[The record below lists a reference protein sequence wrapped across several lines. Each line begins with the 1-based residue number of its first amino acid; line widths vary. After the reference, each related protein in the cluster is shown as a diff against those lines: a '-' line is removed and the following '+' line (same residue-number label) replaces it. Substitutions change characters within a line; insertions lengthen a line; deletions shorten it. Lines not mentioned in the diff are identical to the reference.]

1 MECECHCLLW
11 YPLGLL
17 TTGPD
22 QPLGPP
28 PWPRPIAFTSNVVF
42 GGQACKP
49 GPRVPSREPGR
60 IHLSSNTPGSYQAWC
75 MTLSQGD
82 RRTSEG
88 IWPRSELAAG

>member
-49 GPRVPSREPGR
+49 GPRLPTENPGGSTC
-60 IHLSSNTPGSYQAWC
+60 LPTPQAH
-75 MTLSQGD
+75 TKLGV
-82 RRTSEG
+82 
-88 IWPRSELAAG
+88 

>member
-22 QPLGPP
+22 RPSGQP

-42 GGQACKP
+42 GGQAWTS
-49 GPRVPSREPGR
+49 GPKQRTRE
-60 IHLSSNTPGSYQAWC
+60 
-75 MTLSQGD
+75 
-82 RRTSEG
+82 
-88 IWPRSELAAG
+88 RSTCLPAKLGV